1 MKPEGV
7 RFTVSVSLAK
17 HLANETRKQKVKEV
31 KQMYKMEVYRA
42 EEKTLFRT
50 EKSNNLEYFDRYK
63 NRTNYKIKIFQKVK
77 NRWKLIY
84 SEV

>member
-1 MKPEGV
+1 MKHGK
-7 RFTVSVSLAK
+7 S
-17 HLANETRKQKVKEV
+17 KVKEV

-42 EEKTLFRT
+42 EEKTLFKT

-63 NRTNYKIKIFQKVK
+63 NRTNYKINIKKKKK

-84 SEV
+84 SEVRIKVTFYI

>member
-1 MKPEGV
+1 MKHGK
-7 RFTVSVSLAK
+7 S
-17 HLANETRKQKVKEV
+17 KVKEV
-31 KQMYKMEVYRA
+31 KQMYKMEVYKT

-77 NRWKLIY
+77 NKWNLIY

>member
-1 MKPEGV
+1 
-7 RFTVSVSLAK
+7 
-17 HLANETRKQKVKEV
+17 
-31 KQMYKMEVYRA
+31 MYKMEVYRA
-42 EEKTLFRT
+42 EEKTLFKT

-84 SEV
+84 SEQQIKGIFHEQLEGIQRI

>member
-1 MKPEGV
+1 
-7 RFTVSVSLAK
+7 
-17 HLANETRKQKVKEV
+17 
-31 KQMYKMEVYRA
+31 MYKMEVYKA

-77 NRWKLIY
+77 NKWNLIY

>member
-1 MKPEGV
+1 
-7 RFTVSVSLAK
+7 
-17 HLANETRKQKVKEV
+17 
-31 KQMYKMEVYRA
+31 MYKMEVYRA

-63 NRTNYKIKIFQKVK
+63 NRTNYKIKIFQKIK

>member
-1 MKPEGV
+1 
-7 RFTVSVSLAK
+7 
-17 HLANETRKQKVKEV
+17 
-31 KQMYKMEVYRA
+31 MYKMEVYRA
-42 EEKTLFRT
+42 EEKTLFKT

-63 NRTNYKIKIFQKVK
+63 NRTNYKINIFQKVK

>member
-1 MKPEGV
+1 MKHG
-7 RFTVSVSLAK
+7 K
-17 HLANETRKQKVKEV
+17 IKIKEV
-31 KQMYKMEVYRA
+31 KQMYKMEVYRT

>member
-1 MKPEGV
+1 
-7 RFTVSVSLAK
+7 
-17 HLANETRKQKVKEV
+17 
-31 KQMYKMEVYRA
+31 MYKMEVYKT

-50 EKSNNLEYFDRYK
+50 EKSNNLGYFDRYK
-63 NRTNYKIKIFQKVK
+63 NRTNYKIKIFQNVK

>member
-1 MKPEGV
+1 MRNRYIV
-7 RFTVSVSLAK
+7 RDKKIKTALGK
-17 HLANETRKQKVKEV
+17 RLYKVKEV

-77 NRWKLIY
+77 NKWNLIY